1 MNLESRYST
10 TLRYLRYCCIS
21 ALHQMGTII
30 QGKDNNNND
39 QNNIRIIIIIIGYPL
54 Q

>member
-10 TLRYLRYCCIS
+10 TLRYLRYGCIS

-30 QGKDNNNND
+30 KIIIIM
-39 QNNIRIIIIIIGYPL
+39 IRIISE
-54 Q
+54 